1 MNNAYL
7 PGQLSHDGLSSYDQ
21 LVVEMAG
28 MQPEQMIVRVRQF
41 LMTYPS
47 FGLAHNDLGVL
58 YHRQGNPTLALA
70 HYEKAVRLQPENLI
84 VRKNLADFYAVE
96 LGWLED
102 AVEIYL
108 DVLKRNPRDTEA
120 LCALGK
126 IGQLMDAGGTLPEPQ
141 HQDQLP
147 SSGPETILSQAP
159 AMVVKPQPVTPQ
171 LSVAE
176 RYQNA
181 VAMAAAGQKKTAIME
196 LQGVL
201 ADYPDFAPAHND
213 IGVLLQ
219 EDGNNQQALLH
230 HRKAAEL
237 QPENPVFAKNM
248 ADFLLVCM
256 QDYEGALII
265 YNQLLAKTPR
275 DKELLQALAHV
286 CLSLDNHEDACYFIE
301 RALAVEPWNRDLRD
315 MLQKLKEAPRMVSVA
330 ATKGDDELYQEALA
344 LVKADRLSEAQK
356 MLEILIL
363 QAPAKALAHNDLGVV
378 CSKLGDHAA
387 AELHYRK
394 AIELEPATANF
405 RKNLADLCFVE
416 LGKTDEA
423 INIYLDLHK
432 KFPRDVEVL
441 LGLGH
446 ITRAVGHEQEA
457 KQFYRRA
464 LEIEPW
470 NREAREALQKSSE

>member
-1 MNNAYL
+1 MNSVYL

-21 LVVEMAG
+21 LVVELAG
-28 MQPEQMIVRVRQF
+28 MQPEQMIVRVKQF

-126 IGQLMDAGGTLPEPQ
+126 IGQLMDAGSTLPEPPP
-141 HQDQLP
+141 QDQLP
-147 SSGPETILSQAP
+147 SDPETRLPQASVMEAKPVP
-159 AMVVKPQPVTPQ
+159 AAPQ
-171 LSVAE
+171 LGMAE

-181 VAMAAAGQKKTAIME
+181 VAVAAAGQKKAAIVE

-201 ADYPDFAPAHND
+201 ADYPDLAPAHND

-219 EDGNNQQALLH
+219 EDGNNEQALLH
-230 HRKAAEL
+230 HRKATEL
-237 QPENPVFAKNM
+237 QPENPVFAKNL
-248 ADFLLVCM
+248 ADFLLVCV
-256 QDYEGALII
+256 QDYEGALSL

-275 DKELLQALAHV
+275 DKELLQALAHA
-286 CLSLDNHEDACYFIE
+286 CLSLGNREDACYFIE

-315 MLQKLKEAPRMVSVA
+315 MLQKLKEAPKAVSVA
-330 ATKGDDELYQEALA
+330 ATKGDDELYQEALM
-344 LVKADRLSEAQK
+344 LVKAERLQEARTL
-356 MLEILIL
+356 LEILVC
-363 QAPAKALAHNDLGVV
+363 QAPAKALAYNDLGVL

-423 INIYLDLHK
+423 IQMYLDLHNK
-432 KFPRDVEVL
+432 YPRDVEVL
-441 LGLGH
+441 IGLGH
-446 ITRAVGHEQEA
+446 ITGAVGHANEA

-470 NREAREALQKSSE
+470 NREAREALQESI

>member
-1 MNNAYL
+1 MNSAYL

-28 MQPEQMIVRVRQF
+28 MQPEQMIVRVKQF

-70 HYEKAVRLQPENLI
+70 HYEKAVRLQPENLV

-126 IGQLMDAGGTLPEPQ
+126 IGQLMDAGSALPEPPL
-141 HQDQLP
+141 QDQLP
-147 SSGPETILSQAP
+147 SSGRDTGVPQALAVMAKPVP
-159 AMVVKPQPVTPQ
+159 AAPQ
-171 LSVAE
+171 LSLAE

-181 VAMAAAGQKKTAIME
+181 VAMAAAGQKKHAVLE
-196 LQGVL
+196 LEGVL
-201 ADYPDFAPAHND
+201 EDYPDFAPAHND

-219 EDGNNQQALLH
+219 EDGNNDQALLH

-237 QPENPVFAKNM
+237 QPENPIFAKNV

-256 QDYEGALII
+256 QDYEGALTV

-286 CLSLDNHEDACYFIE
+286 CLSLGNHEDACYFIE

-315 MLQKLKEAPRMVSVA
+315 MLQKLKDVPRVVA
-330 ATKGDDELYQEALA
+330 VAVTKGDDELYQEALM
-344 LVKADRLSEAQK
+344 LVKVERLQEARTL
-356 MLEILIL
+356 LEILVC
-363 QAPAKALAHNDLGVV
+363 QAPAKALAYNDLGVV

-405 RKNLADLCFVE
+405 RKNLADICFVE

-423 INIYLDLHK
+423 IEIYLDLHK
-432 KFPRDVEVL
+432 KYPRDVEVL
-441 LGLGH
+441 IGLGH
-446 ITRAVGHEQEA
+446 ITSTVGHVEEA
-457 KQFYRRA
+457 KQFYCRA

-470 NREAREALQKSSE
+470 NRDAREALQKSI

>member
-1 MNNAYL
+1 MNSAYL

-28 MQPEQMIVRVRQF
+28 MQPEQMIVRVKQF

-70 HYEKAVRLQPENLI
+70 HYEKAVRLQPENLV

-126 IGQLMDAGGTLPEPQ
+126 IGQLMDADSTLPDPPLQ
-141 HQDQLP
+141 NQLP
-147 SSGPETILSQAP
+147 SSGRETEGAQAP
-159 AMVVKPQPVTPQ
+159 AMMAKPVPAAPH
-171 LSVAE
+171 LSLAE

-181 VAMAAAGQKKTAIME
+181 VAMVAAGQKKFAVLE
-196 LQGVL
+196 LEGLL

-219 EDGNNQQALLH
+219 EEGNNDQALLH

-237 QPENPVFAKNM
+237 QPENPIFAKNM

-256 QDYEGALII
+256 QDYEGALTV

-286 CLSLDNHEDACYFIE
+286 CLSLGNHEDACYFIE

-315 MLQKLKEAPRMVSVA
+315 MLQKLKDAPGAVAVA

-344 LVKADRLSEAQK
+344 LVKAGRLPEARK
-356 MLEILIL
+356 TLEELVR
-363 QAPAKALAHNDLGVV
+363 QSPAKALAYNDLGVV
-378 CSKLGDHAA
+378 CSRLGDHVA
-387 AELHYRK
+387 AEQQYRK

-416 LGKTDEA
+416 LGKVDES
-423 INIYLDLHK
+423 IQMYLDLHK
-432 KFPRDVEVL
+432 KFPRDIEVL
-441 LGLGH
+441 MGLGH
-446 ITRAVGHEQEA
+446 ITKAVGHFEEA

-470 NREAREALQKSSE
+470 NRDAREELQKTA